1 MHNIKSPRRLV
12 ELAVEV
18 DVLDHQQDL
27 QIINI
32 HCNGLDDAEGFR
44 AGAGGFRF
52 DVVGGGD
59 GWGRPRHYLS
69 QVQLEIQAQHSML
82 WHIFI
87 LCSVFRKCSVSYEH
101 IQFK

>member
-1 MHNIKSPRRLV
+1 MHNIKSPRRLA

-44 AGAGGFRF
+44 DGAGGFRL
-52 DVVGGGD
+52 DVVGGDGDGD
-59 GWGRPRHYLS
+59 GWG
-69 QVQLEIQAQHSML
+69 QAQTLFIPSSIRNPGIAQHVMAYFCSMQRIQK
-82 WHIFI
+82 IFSQ
-87 LCSVFRKCSVSYEH
+87 L
-101 IQFK
+101 

>member
-1 MHNIKSPRRLV
+1 MHNIKSPRRLA

-59 GWGRPRHYLS
+59 GDGDGWG
-69 QVQLEIQAQHSML
+69 QAQTLFIPSSIRNPGIAQHVMAYFCSMQ
-82 WHIFI
+82 
-87 LCSVFRKCSVSYEH
+87 R
-101 IQFK
+101 IQKMFSQL